1 MKMDLETKWV
11 FDDAERTAEELAVW
25 IKEVRQQAEL
35 ALNFHEMPSLSDAA
49 IAKGRRCA
57 SVVETLQDELH
68 GCCIRMQQ
76 CMDAVSDS
84 IDIQRKEGADNE
96 ATETN

>member
-1 MKMDLETKWV
+1 MDMDLETKWV
-11 FDDAERTAEELAVW
+11 FDDAERRAEELVVW

-49 IAKGRRCA
+49 LDKGRRCA
-57 SVVETLQDELH
+57 TVVESIQDELH

-76 CMDAVSDS
+76 CVDAVSDS
-84 IDIQRKEGADNE
+84 IDIQRKEAENNE
-96 ATETN
+96 